1 MSATTA
7 APANVVDYIRTLSP
21 ADKNTAL
28 VTLLTETIRA
38 HGSAGL
44 IPLQDA
50 NGDSFGYFVPPIPTK
65 ERLRAMVE
73 RLTPEERQRGNE
85 ALKDL
90 SKTFDVEEF
99 FNQLDRED
107 RD

>member
-7 APANVVDYIRTLSP
+7 APGNVVEYIRSLSP
-21 ADKNTAL
+21 ENKNTAL
-28 VTLLTETIRA
+28 VTLLRETMLA
-38 HGSAGL
+38 HVGTGL
-44 IPLQDA
+44 IPLRDT

-65 ERLRAMVE
+65 ERIAAMVA
-73 RLTPEERQRGNE
+73 RMTPEERNRGNE

-90 SKTFDVEEF
+90 SKTFDVEEY
-99 FNQLDRED
+99 FNELDRED